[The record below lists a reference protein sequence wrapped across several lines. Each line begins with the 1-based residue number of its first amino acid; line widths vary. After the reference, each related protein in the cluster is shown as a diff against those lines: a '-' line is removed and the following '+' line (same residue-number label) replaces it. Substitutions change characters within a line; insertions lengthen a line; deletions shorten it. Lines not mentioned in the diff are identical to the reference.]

1 MESFFHLSLDF
12 LGLSSV
18 PGLEVGGYLDSM
30 LISPIYYVTLATSFI
45 LVGLSLFFKM
55 ETKRNSRET
64 KEEKPGTVTS
74 AVTADDIDDE
84 ASFEIGAGDE
94 CEFVPLV
101 SEEEDR
107 KTALEIASKSKY
119 IPLDQDHPTAHIQ
132 AYLDLM
138 KDSDE
143 GEADDATDL
152 TDFRQREDLGQYV
165 TDKELHV
172 LDDPRESPSRRGSV
186 ISRVKKARQRA
197 IRNAVERNMNADDRL
212 KEQMVIN
219 QTLARVYTI
228 MRENEEAFGNTSF
241 EDVKDQMNLYK
252 A

>member
-64 KEEKPGTVTS
+64 KEEKSGTVTS

-219 QTLARVYTI
+219 QTLARY
-228 MRENEEAFGNTSF
+228 NE
-241 EDVKDQMNLYK
+241 
-252 A
+252 